1 MAAKPPP
8 FDACTLLL
16 DGTAHFTLSPRGDS
30 SDAARI
36 QAALDWQAE
45 RQADGKGPLTFG
57 EWIRA
62 KLGVEE

>member
-16 DGTAHFTLSPRGDS
+16 DGTAHFIVSPRGDS
-30 SDAARI
+30 GDAARI

-45 RQADGKGPLTFG
+45 RQASGKGPLTFG

>member
-16 DGTAHFTLSPRGDS
+16 DGSARLTLSPRGDS

-45 RQADGKGPLTFG
+45 RQAAGKGPLTFG